1 MISLSLPYPVSA
13 NRYWRHARGRTY
25 LSKEA
30 EMYKL
35 GVASACLLARLREP
49 LMGLLELRIVLHPP
63 MPANAFK
70 RERKEGSTWWHTGIR
85 CMDIDNSQKVALDA
99 MQGHVYGND
108 AQIRRIVMDY
118 GYPTQGGALSVIAT
132 QWREAE

>member
-1 MISLSLPYPVSA
+1 
-13 NRYWRHARGRTY
+13 
-25 LSKEA
+25 
-30 EMYKL
+30 
-35 GVASACLLARLREP
+35 
-49 LMGLLELRIVLHPP
+49 
-63 MPANAFK
+63 
-70 RERKEGSTWWHTGIR
+70 
-85 CMDIDNSQKVALDA
+85 MDIDNSQKVALDA